1 MSEINLLSILL
12 GAMLVGCGSDPS
24 TTVQMSDAGCNQPP
38 DTASDETGADVVVQ
52 EEASDLDISVGHA
65 PNIRITGQLVP
76 LSQEKIIPDIS

>member
-38 DTASDETGADVVVQ
+38 DAASDETGADVVVQ
-52 EEASDLDISVGHA
+52 EEGHTSNDPWSTDPCFA
-65 PNIRITGQLVP
+65 NGCMNWGTQTW
-76 LSQEKIIPDIS
+76 QTYQ